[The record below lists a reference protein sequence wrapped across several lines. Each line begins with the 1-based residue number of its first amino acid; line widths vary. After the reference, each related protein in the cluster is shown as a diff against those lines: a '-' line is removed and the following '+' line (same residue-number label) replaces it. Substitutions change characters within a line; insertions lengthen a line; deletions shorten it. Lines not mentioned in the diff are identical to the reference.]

1 MHSILV
7 KNYMQRQ
14 VPALTTTTNTNQAV
28 AALLKGGYTGLPV
41 VDDQKKLV
49 GFVSEQDCMKEMLH
63 GTFFCESPPAV
74 TSIMQKEVLAVTPDT
89 SILELAEIMLAHK
102 PKNYPVVSNDKLV
115 GQITRRDVLRGL
127 IDHDEDCYL
136 TI

>member
-41 VDDQKKLV
+41 VDEHKKLV
-49 GFVSEQDCMKEMLH
+49 GFGSEQDCMKEMLH
-63 GTFFCESPPAV
+63 GTFFCESTPAV
-74 TSIMQKEVLAVTPDT
+74 TSIMQKEVLAVTP
-89 SILELAEIMLAHK
+89 E
-102 PKNYPVVSNDKLV
+102 
-115 GQITRRDVLRGL
+115 TRDRKSTRLNSSD
-127 IDHDEDCYL
+127 
-136 TI
+136 